1 MYLVVPPGGC
11 FPETRRIE
19 LGPGALTIGRS
30 EGCEIRVDVPGVDQE
45 HAKISEVALIALGPD
60 CAIGDV
66 PLDPGSRRL
75 VMPGDEIQIGSVVV
89 ALEGR
94 DPSLTPPPP
103 DAQITQPIPGAP
115 GVAAKLEAPR
125 VRVVEG
131 TTFGDELVLSE
142 EGREY
147 VIGRGPKCDL
157 VLDDRE
163 VSREHVKLKRKGYSI
178 FVQDLSSTR
187 GSWLGRAAVYTGA
200 TVEWAR
206 PRMLRVGATVLS
218 LDLPE
223 SVRRSVPGAQ
233 ASAPMTPP
241 PRSRVKAGLQGA
253 VPPDRGSERP
263 ASQRP
268 ASQRPGSPSPSQPP
282 PGVAFAEQA
291 TRKLAPYDLD
301 GGQQTPHGTGSTP
314 PPVHYPA
321 KPVAAAPPDGART
334 PAPGAMSA
342 VPNHGLGSLPPIG
355 HGRKAWKK
363 SGPTIGKASGLLLL
377 ALAGLVILGGLFV
390 VFSLLE

>member
-94 DPSLTPPPP
+94 DPSLMPPPP
-103 DAQITQPIPGAP
+103 DGQITQPILGGPPAP
-115 GVAAKLEAPR
+115 ARFEAPR

-131 TTFGDELVLSE
+131 ATFGDELVLTE

-223 SVRRSVPGAQ
+223 AVRRSSPGAQ

-241 PRSRVKAGLQGA
+241 PRSRNRSGA
-253 VPPDRGSERP
+253 PGATPSAPGV
-263 ASQRP
+263 SQRANAPTP
-268 ASQRPGSPSPSQPP
+268 APSQPP
-282 PGVAFAEQA
+282 PGSAAAANVAHADQS
-291 TRKLAPYDLD
+291 TRKLAPQYDL
-301 GGQQTPHGTGSTP
+301 GSATP
-314 PPVHYPA
+314 PPVHYAPGPA
-321 KPVAAAPPDGART
+321 SGT
-334 PAPGAMSA
+334 PAPPSA
-342 VPNHGLGSLPPIG
+342 GGVSPRGLGSLPPASPT
-355 HGRKAWKK
+355 RKAWKK

>member
-89 ALEGR
+89 ALEGP
-94 DPSLTPPPP
+94 DPSLAPPPP
-103 DAQITQPIPGAP
+103 DTQITQPMLGAP
-115 GVAAKLEAPR
+115 MPPVRFEAPR

-131 TTFGDELVLSE
+131 ATFGDELVMTE

-147 VIGRGPKCDL
+147 VVGRGPKCDL

-223 SVRRSVPGAQ
+223 AVRRSSPGAQ

-241 PRSRVKAGLQGA
+241 PRSRNRAGALGA
-253 VPPDRGSERP
+253 TPSAPGV
-263 ASQRP
+263 SQRGKE
-268 ASQRPGSPSPSQPP
+268 ASAASQPP
-282 PGVAFAEQA
+282 PGTAAAANVAHAD
-291 TRKLAPYDLD
+291 PS
-301 GGQQTPHGTGSTP
+301 TPHLAEVGGSTP
-314 PPVHYPA
+314 PPVHYAPA
-321 KPVAAAPPDGART
+321 PAART
-334 PAPGAMSA
+334 PPPPSSA
-342 VPNHGLGSLPPIG
+342 AVVPARGLGSLPPASPA
-355 HGRKAWKK
+355 RKAWKK

>member
-1 MYLVVPPGGC
+1 VYLVVPPGGC

-19 LGPGALTIGRS
+19 LGPGALTIGRA

-66 PLDPGSRRL
+66 PLEQGSRRL

-89 ALEGR
+89 ALEGT
-94 DPSLTPPPP
+94 DPSLVPAPPGRATDPML
-103 DAQITQPIPGAP
+103 GAP
-115 GVAAKLEAPR
+115 ARMAAPR

-131 TTFGDELVLSE
+131 SPFGDELVLTD

-147 VIGRGPKCDL
+147 LIGRGPKCDL

-163 VSREHVKLKRKGYSI
+163 VSREHVKVMRKGYSVY
-178 FVQDLSSTR
+178 VQDLSSTR
-187 GSWLGRAAVYTGA
+187 GSWLGRSTVYTGA
-200 TVEWAR
+200 TVEWSR

-218 LDLPE
+218 LELPE
-223 SVRRSVPGAQ
+223 EVRRAAPGAQ

-241 PRSRVKAGLQGA
+241 PRRKGLGASQAKTPSPAG
-253 VPPDRGSERP
+253 VSYRGSNALTP
-263 ASQRP
+263 A
-268 ASQRPGSPSPSQPP
+268 PSQPP
-282 PGVAFAEQA
+282 PGSAAASAIAEEVQA
-291 TRKLAPYDLD
+291 TRNLGQLPLAP
-301 GGQQTPHGTGSTP
+301 
-314 PPVHYPA
+314 PA
-321 KPVAAAPPDGART
+321 GAAPRDAHAQAARV
-334 PAPGAMSA
+334 PSSPGSS
-342 VPNHGLGSLPPIG
+342 PRLGSLPPPS
-355 HGRKAWKK
+355 RKAWKK
-363 SGPTIGKASGLLLL
+363 TGPTIGRASGLLLL

>member
-1 MYLVVPPGGC
+1 VYLVVPPGGC

-94 DPSLTPPPP
+94 DPSLMPPPP

-115 GVAAKLEAPR
+115 PAPVPFQAPR

-131 TTFGDELVLSE
+131 ATFGDELVLTE

-147 VIGRGPKCDL
+147 VIGRGASCDL

-163 VSREHVKLKRKGYSI
+163 VSREHVKLKRKGYAI
-178 FVQDLSSTR
+178 YVQDLSSTR

-223 SVRRSVPGAQ
+223 AVRRSSPGAQ

-241 PRSRVKAGLQGA
+241 PRSRTRAGLPAATPSSGA
-253 VPPDRGSERP
+253 V
-263 ASQRP
+263 SQRGTAPTP
-268 ASQRPGSPSPSQPP
+268 APSQPP
-282 PGVAFAEQA
+282 PGSAAAANVAYAEQSTRNLPAPGGA
-291 TRKLAPYDLD
+291 TPLPAPY
-301 GGQQTPHGTGSTP
+301 
-314 PPVHYPA
+314 
-321 KPVAAAPPDGART
+321 T
-334 PAPGAMSA
+334 PAPGSGAPLAAGSSPA
-342 VPNHGLGSLPPIG
+342 RGLGPLPRGSPS
-355 HGRKAWKK
+355 RKAWKK
-363 SGPTIGKASGLLLL
+363 TGPTIGKASGLLLL

>member
-1 MYLVVPPGGC
+1 VYLVVPPGGC

-89 ALEGR
+89 ALEGH
-94 DPSLTPPPP
+94 DPSIAPPPP
-103 DAQITQPIPGAP
+103 EAQTTQRIPGAP
-115 GVAAKLEAPR
+115 VPFDAPR

-131 TTFGDELVLSE
+131 TTFGDELVLTD

-163 VSREHVKLKRKGYSI
+163 VSREHVKIKRQGYSI
-178 FVQDLSSTR
+178 YVHDLGSTR

-223 SVRRSVPGAQ
+223 AIRRAAPGAQ

-241 PRSRVKAGLQGA
+241 PRSRVKAGLA
-253 VPPDRGSERP
+253 SATP
-263 ASQRP
+263 ASP
-268 ASQRPGSPSPSQPP
+268 PVSQRASAPPSQPP
-282 PGVAFAEQA
+282 PGSDAAAFAAQS
-291 TRKLAPYDLD
+291 TRKL
-301 GGQQTPHGTGSTP
+301 TPFDMQS
-314 PPVHYPA
+314 A
-321 KPVAAAPPDGART
+321 T
-334 PAPGAMSA
+334 PAPAPYSPASPSTTSPGSSDMLAPAAGS
-342 VPNHGLGSLPPIG
+342 VPRGLGPLPRGSPS
-355 HGRKAWKK
+355 RKAWKK
-363 SGPTIGKASGLLLL
+363 TGPTIGKASGLLLL

>member
-94 DPSLTPPPP
+94 DPSLAPPVP
-103 DAQITQPIPGAP
+103 DTHITQPIPGAP
-115 GVAAKLEAPR
+115 QVPVPFEAPR

-131 TTFGDELVLSE
+131 ATFGDELVLTE

-163 VSREHVKLKRKGYSI
+163 VSREHVKLKRKGYAI

-223 SVRRSVPGAQ
+223 SVRRSSPGAQ

-241 PRSRVKAGLQGA
+241 PRSRKAGA
-253 VPPDRGSERP
+253 PSPS
-263 ASQRP
+263 A
-268 ASQRPGSPSPSQPP
+268 PGSSPRGNAGGVAPSQPP
-282 PGVAFAEQA
+282 GAVAGGNGAFGEP
-291 TRKLAPYDLD
+291 TRKLAQLEM
-301 GGQQTPHGTGSTP
+301 GGGTP
-314 PPVHYPA
+314 PPVHYTPA
-321 KPVAAAPPDGART
+321 PTTAAPPAAGS
-334 PAPGAMSA
+334 AP
-342 VPNHGLGSLPPIG
+342 VRGLGSLPPASPA
-355 HGRKAWKK
+355 RKAWKK